1 MKARVVVLIALVAI
15 ATGCPR
21 KSRPKPIP
29 EPAAP
34 PIAEAPLAP
43 SGAPHF
49 EIGDIDWK
57 RSDDAR
63 ELFVQG
69 TVKNTGTRSSRD
81 VKVWVDGLDAGGIRL
96 ARTEVLPNPQEIPP
110 GGVGKFL
117 VRMPNDPAIRT
128 FHVEAI
134 GR

>member
-1 MKARVVVLIALVAI
+1 VLVASLAL
-15 ATGCPR
+15 ATGCPG
-21 KSRPKPIP
+21 KPKPPPGP

-34 PIAEAPLAP
+34 TIAESPLSP

-57 RSDDAR
+57 KSEDDR
-63 ELFVQG
+63 ELFVEG
-69 TVKNTGTRSSRD
+69 TIKNTGTRPSRD
-81 VKVWVDGLDAGGIRL
+81 VKVWVDGVDEGGIRL
-96 ARTEVLPNPQEIPP
+96 ARAEVFPTPQEIPP
-110 GGVGKFL
+110 GGVGRFL
-117 VRMPNDPAIRT
+117 VRIPNNPAIRT

>member
-1 MKARVVVLIALVAI
+1 VLVAAVAL
-15 ATGCPR
+15 ATGCPG
-21 KSRPKPIP
+21 KPKIPPGP

-34 PIAEAPLAP
+34 PIAESPLSP

-57 RSDDAR
+57 KSEDDR
-63 ELFVQG
+63 ELFVEG
-69 TVKNTGTRSSRD
+69 TIKNTGTRPSRD
-81 VKVWVDGLDAGGIRL
+81 VKVWVDGVDAGGIRL
-96 ARTEVLPNPQEIPP
+96 ARAEVFPTPQEIPP
-110 GGVGKFL
+110 GGVGRFL
-117 VRMPNDPAIRT
+117 VRIPNDPAIKT